1 MSTLTSD
8 PSRQEAAELWRQALA
23 RSGWFKTC
31 AVEEINVAEA
41 MGRMTAQPVMAV
53 RPVPHYAGSAMD
65 GYAVRSQDTKGAAI
79 QSPIVLLR
87 VPRGESL
94 REGTAVLVD
103 TGDALPTGAD
113 SVIMQEHVA
122 VQDGAIE
129 ICAAIL
135 PGRHVRQ
142 IGEDIAAGAMVLPA
156 GRILGPAD
164 IAAALAAGDDRIQV
178 MARPRV
184 TVIPTGDEIVDSA
197 EDLAPGMIRDINSHM
212 LSAMF
217 SSWGATVRRHPIV
230 PDDRDLLREAISL
243 SLARSDLVVTIAGT
257 SGGTEDFTRE
267 VMGSLGQICCHGVA
281 IRPGRPVLLAVVEG
295 KPVIGLPGY
304 PVSCMLTAEL
314 FLRGMIYEYQRREAP
329 EQQRI
334 QARLDQ
340 ETRSKWGVEEFVRVV
355 LTPGTPH
362 AVASVPARGASLI
375 STLTQAHGWLRIAPT
390 IEKIDAGEIV
400 EVILF

>member
-23 RSGWFKTC
+23 RSGWFATC

-41 MGRMTAQPVMAV
+41 MGRMTAQPVIAV

-79 QSPIVLLR
+79 QSPILLRR
-87 VPRGESL
+87 VPRGETL

-103 TGDALPTGAD
+103 TGDALPPGAD

-122 VQDGAIE
+122 VRDGAIE

-184 TVIPTGDEIVDSA
+184 TVIPTGDEIVDTA
-197 EDLAPGMIRDINSHM
+197 EKLAPGMIRDINSHM

-217 SSWGATVRRHPIV
+217 SSWGATVSRHPIV
-230 PDDRDLLREAISL
+230 PDDRDLLREAITL
-243 SLARSDLVVTIAGT
+243 SLAESDLVVTIAGT

-334 QARLDQ
+334 QAQLDQ

-355 LTPGTPH
+355 LTPCTPH

-390 IEKIDAGEIV
+390 IEKIDAEEIV